1 MKILSSEISQG
12 DVRATILCEAE
23 DKSRFGGLRE
33 AIESCMRRFAEEK
46 GLGELALRRVTR
58 MDERADGTTE
68 FDFDAAVPPKVE
80 LDKYLGLEVYVPSDE
95 TPDLSVLRAA
105 AENMRAEIPETYIS
119 RKTDGLVRQRMED
132 VAQRTGFTTLADMA
146 AVLRGADERLGL
158 GRTEEELWDMAV
170 AAADEMSGAQLRA
183 HSTEEICQILSGV
196 LFDGEDAAEGTEAL
210 AHALQERAE
219 EKQRMSPETLAEESF
234 GCYLRLAGKT
244 VQELR
249 EDFRAEATELVR
261 FDLLIDEVARREG
274 LTVSDDEFDAAL
286 ELIAN
291 AYDMHPAEVLQ
302 WVGVSALRDRLLRDK
317 ARAMIIDSAKRI

>member
-1 MKILSSEISQG
+1 MKILSCEVSCG

-23 DKSRFGGLRE
+23 DRARFGGERE
-33 AIESCMRRFAEEK
+33 AIEGCIALFAEEK
-46 GLGELALRRVTR
+46 ALGELALKRVTR
-58 MDERADGTTE
+58 MDARKDGATE

-80 LDKYLGLEVYVPSDE
+80 LEKYLGLEVYVPSDE

-105 AENMRAEIPETYIS
+105 AENMRVEIPETYI
-119 RKTDGLVRQRMED
+119 RCKTDGLMRQRMED

-146 AVLRGADERLGL
+146 AVLRGADEKLGL
-158 GRTEEELWDMAV
+158 GRTDGELWDMAV

-183 HSTEEICQILSGV
+183 HSTEETVEILAGV
-196 LFDGEDAAEGTEAL
+196 LFEDENAAGTEAI
-210 AHALQERAE
+210 ARALQERAE
-219 EKQRMSPETLAEESF
+219 EKQRMSPEALAEESF
-234 GCYLRLAGKT
+234 ACYLRLAGKT
-244 VQELR
+244 EQTLR

-274 LTVSDDEFDAAL
+274 LAVSDEEFDAAL
-286 ELIAN
+286 GLIAN

-317 ARAMIIDSAKRI
+317 ARAMIIDSAKMI

>member
-1 MKILSSEISQG
+1 MKILSCEIKGG

-23 DKSRFGGLRE
+23 DKARARGLRE
-33 AIESCMRRFAEEK
+33 AIEACMGLFAAEK
-46 GLGELALRRVTR
+46 ELGELALRRVTR

-80 LDKYLGLEVYVPSDE
+80 LDQYLGLEVYVPSDE

-105 AENMRAEIPETYIS
+105 AENMRVVIPETYIS
-119 RKTDGLVRQRMED
+119 RKTDGLVRERMED

-146 AVLRGADERLGL
+146 AVLRGADEKLALGHTD
-158 GRTEEELWDMAV
+158 GEVWDMAV
-170 AAADEMSGAQLRA
+170 AAADEMSGARLRA

-196 LFDGEDAAEGTEAL
+196 LFERESTAEEREAIARSL
-210 AHALQERAE
+210 SERAAQ
-219 EKQRMSPETLAEESF
+219 KQRMSPETLAEESF

-244 VQELR
+244 EQALR

-261 FDLLIDEVARREG
+261 FDLLIDEVARREH
-274 LTVSDDEFDAAL
+274 LAVSDEEFNAAL
-286 ELIAN
+286 ELIAS
-291 AYDMHPAEVLQ
+291 AYDLHPAEVLQ
-302 WVGVSALRDRLLRDK
+302 RVGVSALRDRLVRDK